1 VNLLD
6 SLLDAIVRL
15 DGDALVMHVGEKP
28 YVVTTSEAR
37 NQFRGPLAWGQV
49 ELSARVLTVDAV
61 AGMLGQI
68 LPADQRSALEE
79 YGATEYEVIAANHPE
94 EHFTIVAARGGDDIW
109 LEMRRRP
116 VLSADATAVI
126 ANLHDEA
133 TVAVDEPPA
142 EAPEITEAAAE
153 VSGAPAAGL
162 TEVPEDCEVS
172 GETAEAPM
180 VLLNE
185 PAREFD
191 ESLAVESV
199 LTEAHALDVS
209 SPADEMSPEPLS
221 VELDLTHLMDD
232 HEQVSEESY
241 SIDIDSDRDLAEELT
256 SIDAEFEG
264 GMLGGA
270 QDWNDDVMT
279 EGELGELLRATAA
292 AVIAGEIGPEAS
304 SPQAGVAQAESSI
317 AGGTLTEAPPALA
330 PVAIVQPPAP
340 EPIATSAYDS
350 VQAPIVEPYVSRVT
364 EELPLLVAYQ
374 IEHDRVRSQPPH
386 DDVPPTS
393 GTEEISLE
401 ESGVADVW
409 ESLEPVLIET
419 IAVLAAES
427 PNPSNEPGSPDSVQ
441 PEASAAAEAV
451 DEVAPVAEEDRTEAL
466 ASVTTDG
473 DGNDEDVK
481 PARPAA
487 VVLPLTRQPKAEGG
501 GEARVPVTTTLQRLL
516 RLAAARGA
524 GTVYVVA
531 NTAPLVRIDGEFST
545 LEGEPTLSAAFVDR
559 LLSEVAPSAR
569 GASPSV
575 EWLIDVPEIGRVR
588 CVAFRDHR
596 GPGVIFRMVPAR
608 AISADQLGL
617 SAEVQALCS
626 EADGLILV
634 TGGRGS
640 GKSTLLTSFVDLINR
655 TRSDHIITTE
665 SQIDFVHEH
674 KRSFISQR
682 EVRGEDAMVSALRAA
697 CREEPD
703 VLIVEDLRTQE
714 LAALALDAAESG
726 RLVFASVPGLSTPS
740 ALERLIEM
748 FPAERREKV
757 QASLAGTLRGIV
769 SQVLL
774 RKLRGGRV
782 AAREVLI
789 NTPAVAGLIVEGK
802 TFQLPAA
809 LENGRAAGMI
819 SFAESLASLVRE
831 GTVHPAHAHRKAP
844 NRDQFVAALR
854 RSGVDTA
861 VAERLG

>member
-49 ELSARVLTVDAV
+49 ELSTRVLTSDAV

-68 LPADQRSALEE
+68 LPLDQRSALEE

-94 EHFTIVAARGGDDIW
+94 EHFTIVAARGGEDIW

-116 VLSADATAVI
+116 VLSADAAAVI
-126 ANLHDEA
+126 ANLRDEE

-142 EAPEITEAAAE
+142 ETPAITEAAVE
-153 VSGAPAAGL
+153 VAGAPGGTL
-162 TEVPEDCEVS
+162 TEVPGDFEVS
-172 GETAEAPM
+172 EEAAEAPV
-180 VLLNE
+180 VLLSE
-185 PAREFD
+185 PPLEFD
-191 ESLAVESV
+191 ESPAAESV
-199 LTEAHALDVS
+199 LTEAADAEVS
-209 SPADEMSPEPLS
+209 SPADDITSEPLS
-221 VELDLTHLMDD
+221 VELDLTHLMED
-232 HEQVSEESY
+232 HEQASEEPY
-241 SIDIDSDRDLAEELT
+241 SIDIDSDRDLAEQLT
-256 SIDAEFEG
+256 SLDAEFEG
-264 GMLGGA
+264 GMLGGSH
-270 QDWNDDVMT
+270 DWHDDVMT

-304 SPQAGVAQAESSI
+304 TPLDGLTQAESPI
-317 AGGTLTEAPPALA
+317 AGETVTQAVSAAAPLAVVEPA
-330 PVAIVQPPAP
+330 AP
-340 EPIATSAYDS
+340 EPIAASAPDS
-350 VQAPIVEPYVSRVT
+350 WQTPVVQQHVSRAT
-364 EELPLLVAYQ
+364 EELPFLVAYQ
-374 IEHDRVRSQPPH
+374 IEQERVRSQPSN
-386 DDVPPTS
+386 DDVQRAS
-393 GTEEISLE
+393 GPHVLAAE
-401 ESGVADVW
+401 ESGFEVVQ
-409 ESLEPVLIET
+409 ESPEAVLIET
-419 IAVLAAES
+419 VAVLAAES
-427 PNPSNEPGSPDSVQ
+427 TSPSNEPIPSEAGQ
-441 PEASAAAEAV
+441 PEASAAVEIEEEEDRAEAV
-451 DEVAPVAEEDRTEAL
+451 
-466 ASVTTDG
+466 ASVATDPG
-473 DGNDEDVK
+473 SNDQDMP

-487 VVLPLTRQPKAEGG
+487 VVLPLTRQPRAEGG
-501 GEARVPVTTTLQRLL
+501 GEARVPVATTLQRLL

-545 LEGEPTLSAAFVDR
+545 LEGEPALSAAFVDR

-569 GASPSV
+569 GASPSA

-617 SAEVQALCS
+617 SAEVQSLCS

-634 TGGRGS
+634 TGSRGS

-655 TRSDHIITTE
+655 TRCDHIITTE

-682 EVRGEDAMVSALRAA
+682 EVRGEDAMVSAVRAA

-740 ALERLIEM
+740 ALERLIEL

-789 NTPAVAGLIVEGK
+789 NTPAVAGLIMEGK

-809 LENGRAAGMI
+809 LENGRASGMI

>member
-1 VNLLD
+1 MNLLD

-49 ELSARVLTVDAV
+49 ELSTRVLTPEAV

-68 LPADQRSALEE
+68 LPIEQRSALDE
-79 YGATEYEVIAANHPE
+79 YGATEYEVVAANHPE

-116 VLSADATAVI
+116 VLSADAAAVI
-126 ANLHDEA
+126 ANLQDDA
-133 TVAVDEPPA
+133 MVAVEEPPA
-142 EAPEITEAAAE
+142 AALD
-153 VSGAPAAGL
+153 APAAADY
-162 TEVPEDCEVS
+162 V
-172 GETAEAPM
+172 AEAPA
-180 VLLNE
+180 
-185 PAREFD
+185 PAPALIEVTENLEVSEAVAETPLIPLSESPSAFD

-199 LTEAHALDVS
+199 LSHAPARDFS
-209 SPADEMSPEPLS
+209 TPADDMMPEPLS
-221 VELDLTHLMDD
+221 VELDLTPLMED
-232 HEQVSEESY
+232 HEQPSEESY
-241 SIDIDSDRDLAEELT
+241 SIEIDSDGDLAEELT

-264 GMLGGA
+264 GMLAGA

-292 AVIAGEIGPEAS
+292 AVIAGEIGPEVTAPAAVMAQPE
-304 SPQAGVAQAESSI
+304 SPIALDSAPEAVPPMISVAGVQ
-317 AGGTLTEAPPALA
+317 PAVPE
-330 PVAIVQPPAP
+330 PVA
-340 EPIATSAYDS
+340 ATSASES
-350 VQAPIVEPYVSRVT
+350 VQPPIVEPQRSRAT

-374 IEHDRVRSQPPH
+374 IEHDPVRSQPLRE
-386 DDVPPTS
+386 DVPPVA
-393 GTEEISLE
+393 GTHEIAAEEPVLE
-401 ESGVADVW
+401 EVR
-409 ESLEPVLIET
+409 ESLEPVTMET
-419 IAVLAAES
+419 IAVLPRPAATFGTVE
-427 PNPSNEPGSPDSVQ
+427 EVAL
-441 PEASAAAEAV
+441 EAGEEVAAVERQGRAEAI
-451 DEVAPVAEEDRTEAL
+451 APVI
-466 ASVTTDG
+466 TDG
-473 DGNDEDVK
+473 DGNDEDVT
-481 PARPAA
+481 PPRPPA
-487 VVLPLTRQPKAEGG
+487 VVLPLTRQPKAESGG
-501 GEARVPVTTTLQRLL
+501 DARVPVATTLQRLL
-516 RLAAARGA
+516 RLAGARGA

-531 NTAPLVRIDGEFST
+531 NAAPLVRVDGEFST
-545 LEGEPTLSAAFVDR
+545 LEGEPALSAAFVDR
-559 LLSEVAPSAR
+559 ILSELAPAARGESPSAD
-569 GASPSV
+569 
-575 EWLIDVPEIGRVR
+575 WLIDVPEIGRVR

-634 TGGRGS
+634 TGARGS

-682 EVRGEDAMVSALRAA
+682 EVRGEEAMVSAVRAA

-726 RLVFASVPGLSTPS
+726 RLVFASVPGLSTPA
-740 ALERLIEM
+740 ALERLIEL

-757 QASLAGTLRGIV
+757 QASIAGTLRGIV

-802 TFQLPAA
+802 MFQLAAA

-844 NRDQFVAALR
+844 NRDQFMAALR
-854 RSGVDTA
+854 RHGVDTV

>member
-1 VNLLD
+1 MNLLD

-49 ELSARVLTVDAV
+49 ELSTRVLTPEAV

-68 LPADQRSALEE
+68 LPIEQRSALEE
-79 YGATEYEVIAANHPE
+79 YGATEYEAIAANHPE

-116 VLSADATAVI
+116 VLSADAAAVI
-126 ANLHDEA
+126 ANLQDEVM
-133 TVAVDEPPA
+133 VAVDEPPA
-142 EAPEITEAAAE
+142 AE
-153 VSGAPAAGL
+153 LEAPAAADQMAEGPAPAL
-162 TEVPEDCEVS
+162 IEIPQNLEVS
-172 GETAEAPM
+172 EDSAETPLI
-180 VLLNE
+180 LLSE
-185 PAREFD
+185 PASEFD
-191 ESLAVESV
+191 EPLAVESV
-199 LTEAHALDVS
+199 LSEEPAQDFSA
-209 SPADEMSPEPLS
+209 PADDMTPEPLS
-221 VELDLTHLMDD
+221 VELDLTPLMDD
-232 HEQVSEESY
+232 HEQASEESY
-241 SIDIDSDRDLAEELT
+241 SIDIDSDGDLAEELT

-270 QDWNDDVMT
+270 EDWNDDVMT

-292 AVIAGEIGPEAS
+292 AVIAGEIGPEVS
-304 SPQAGVAQAESSI
+304 
-317 AGGTLTEAPPALA
+317 APPAVMAQPESPIALHSA
-330 PVAIVQPPAP
+330 PEAVPAVSAVAVAEPAAP
-340 EPIATSAYDS
+340 EPVATGASES
-350 VQAPIVEPYVSRVT
+350 VQAPIVEPRESRGT

-374 IEHDRVRSQPPH
+374 IEHDRVRSLSPH
-386 DDVPPTS
+386 DDAPPASETYEIAA
-393 GTEEISLE
+393 EERVLE
-401 ESGVADVW
+401 EVR
-409 ESLEPVLIET
+409 ESLEPVTMET
-419 IAVLAAES
+419 IAVL
-427 PNPSNEPGSPDSVQ
+427 PP
-441 PEASAAAEAV
+441 AAATLEAV
-451 DEVAPVAEEDRTEAL
+451 EEVALEAIEEVAAVEQEDPAEAI
-466 ASVTTDG
+466 APVTTDG
-473 DGNDEDVK
+473 DGNDEDVT
-481 PARPAA
+481 PPRPPA
-487 VVLPLTRQPKAEGG
+487 VVLPLTRQPKAESG
-501 GEARVPVTTTLQRLL
+501 GEARVPVATTLQRLL
-516 RLAAARGA
+516 RLAGARGA

-531 NTAPLVRIDGEFST
+531 NSAPLVRVDGEFST
-545 LEGEPTLSAAFVDR
+545 LEGEPALSAAFVDR

-569 GASPSV
+569 GESPSAD
-575 EWLIDVPEIGRVR
+575 WLIDVPEIGRVR

-634 TGGRGS
+634 TGARGS

-665 SQIDFVHEH
+665 PQIDFVHEH

-682 EVRGEDAMVSALRAA
+682 EVRGEDAMVSAVRAA

-726 RLVFASVPGLSTPS
+726 RLVFASVPGLSTPA
-740 ALERLIEM
+740 ALERLIEL
-748 FPAERREKV
+748 FPADRREKV

-789 NTPAVAGLIVEGK
+789 NTPAVAGLIMEGK
-802 TFQLPAA
+802 MFQLPAA

-819 SFAESLASLVRE
+819 SFADSLASLVRE

-844 NRDQFVAALR
+844 NRDQFMAALR
-854 RSGVDTA
+854 RSGVDT
-861 VAERLG
+861 VIAERLG